1 MAFGLN
7 SRYRFRTWDGT
18 QEILRLDADELLRAV
33 SDDLLNYG
41 DIEHALK
48 QLMRRGLPMPDGQD
62 MQGLAEMIQRLK
74 AERRDRL
81 ERFNL
86 DGIMTDIAEQL
97 EAVKRLE
104 RAGLD
109 AMERPGEA
117 PGTESGGA
125 DASKPDADTGTD
137 AGASNDSTP
146 RAGSSAARQDDAAT
160 PSFARSLMGNI
171 ADGNREF
178 LDNLPASPVAQ
189 VQALSDYEFVSPE
202 AQKKFEELL
211 DSLRN
216 AFTKSFFRN
225 IEDMVKNMSDGDI
238 QRMKDMVKALN
249 EMLVK
254 RIAGEDPGFDGF
266 MKEFGDMF
274 GADPPQSLDELI
286 EQMQQQMAAMQSLM
300 MSLPTE
306 QFEQLQ
312 SLMQDRFGDPELDRM
327 LRDLSKELEF
337 LSPGGRRHRFRGDED
352 LDLAGAMDM
361 MTQMS
366 DLDRL
371 EESLQDARRS
381 GRFDHIDVDKL
392 REMLDDDAAESVAQM
407 KNLMQVLE
415 DAGYVKQGERGWELT
430 ARASR
435 KIGQQALGA
444 IYEQLKRH
452 SLGRHA
458 TPEEGRTGER
468 LDVARPYEI
477 GDPFHLHMTRTLGN
491 ALRREGPG
499 TPVKLHPDDFEIHRS
514 ESVTQTATALLVDL
528 SWSMILRDAFPAAKR
543 VALALHNLISASF
556 PRDSL
561 YLIGFSAY
569 ANVIDPR
576 DLPMLQADEYTLGT
590 NMQHALM
597 LAESKLAR
605 HTQGTRQIIMI
616 SDGEPTAHLENGDAQ
631 FAYPPSPI
639 TIMETLKA
647 VKRCTRKHITINT
660 FMLEQSYF
668 LRAFMTQM
676 MKINGGRV
684 FFTTPDHL
692 GEYILVD
699 YMAGKKK
706 QLQGR

>member
-1 MAFGLN
+1 MAMGFGPN
-7 SRYRFRTWDGT
+7 TRYRFRNWDGT
-18 QEILRLDADELLRAV
+18 QDILRLDADELLKAV
-33 SDDLLNYG
+33 SDDLMNFG
-41 DIEHALK
+41 DLEHALR

-62 MQGLAEMIQRLK
+62 MQGLSEMIQRLK
-74 AERRDRL
+74 AERRERL

-86 DGIMTDIAEQL
+86 DGVMKDIAEQL
-97 EAVKRLE
+97 ETVKQLE
-104 RAGLD
+104 REGLD
-109 AMERPGEA
+109 AMERPDPQAG
-117 PGTESGGA
+117 PGA
-125 DASKPDADTGTD
+125 DGE
-137 AGASNDSTP
+137 
-146 RAGSSAARQDDAAT
+146 

-178 LDNLPASPVAQ
+178 LDALPDNPVEQ
-189 VQALSDYEFVSPE
+189 VQALSNYEFVSPE

-211 DSLRN
+211 DNLRN
-216 AFTKSFFRN
+216 AFTKSFFKN

-238 QRMKDMVKALN
+238 QRMKDMVRALN

-254 RIAGEDPGFDGF
+254 RIAGEDPGFDAF

-274 GADPPQSLDELI
+274 GDHPPQSLDELI

-312 SLMQDRFGDPELDRM
+312 SLMQDRFGDPELDKM
-327 LRDLSKELEF
+327 LRDLSKELDF
-337 LSPGGRRHRFRGDED
+337 LSPGGRRYRFRGDED

-361 MTQMS
+361 MTQMA
-366 DLDRL
+366 DLDQL

-381 GRFDHIDVDKL
+381 GRFDHVDVNKL
-392 REMLDDDAAESVAQM
+392 REMLDDDAAESVEQM
-407 KNLMQVLE
+407 KNLMKILE
-415 DAGYVKQGERGWELT
+415 DAGYVKKGDRGWELT

-458 TPEEGRTGER
+458 TPEEGRTGDR
-468 LDVARPYEI
+468 LDDARPFEL
-477 GDPFHLHMTRTLGN
+477 GDPFNLHMTRTLGN

-499 TPVKLHPDDFEIHRS
+499 TPVRMQPEDFEIYRS

-543 VALALHNLISASF
+543 VALALHNLISAYF

-569 ANVIDPR
+569 AKEIDPR

-597 LAESKLAR
+597 LAESRLAR
-605 HTQGTRQIIMI
+605 HPQGTRQIIMI
-616 SDGEPTAHLENGDAQ
+616 SDGEPTAHLEDGDAQ

-647 VKRCTRKHITINT
+647 VKRCTRKNITINT

-699 YMAGKKK
+699 YMAGKKQ
-706 QLQGR
+706 QLHGR